1 MAAPLR
7 EKGKDFEMTH
17 SPMYLPSVFSDLFS
31 HHLLLLLSLQITTEA
46 LVSLFFLAL
55 AEHISLRSLFL
66 RCLYDWHL
74 TFFGLYSICVF
85 SCSLVSDSF
94 MTPWIVSHQAPLSMG
109 FPR

>member
-66 RCLYDWHL
+66 RCLHDWHL
-74 TFFGLYSICVF
+74 TLFWSLLNMCVQLLP
-85 SCSLVSDSF
+85 CV
-94 MTPWIVSHQAPLSMG
+94 
-109 FPR
+109 